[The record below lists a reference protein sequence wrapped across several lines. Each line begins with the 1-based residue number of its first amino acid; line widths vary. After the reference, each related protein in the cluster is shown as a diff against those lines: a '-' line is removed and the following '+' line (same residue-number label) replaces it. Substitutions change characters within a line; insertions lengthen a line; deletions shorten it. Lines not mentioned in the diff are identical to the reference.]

1 MRTLFTLLLL
11 GALST
16 GAFAQRP
23 RTTEPEP
30 AAKTPSTPSTTTPAT
45 PAATRPAPKNVK
57 AKYEGGYFGYNK
69 TMEGTLNFD
78 DVNNRL
84 LFRDGK
90 TPKEISMP
98 YESLTSAFLDTK
110 KVQPGAA
117 TVASQVPTIYSLPAR
132 FIKTKVHYL
141 TLQYS
146 DPDSHVNGAMSFKID
161 KDVLESVL
169 KSLAE
174 KAGMVRRGDIYVKK
188 REDDSSKLN
197 P

>member
-1 MRTLFTLLLL
+1 MRIVFTLLLL

-16 GAFAQRP
+16 GVLAQRP
-23 RTTEPEP
+23 RTAEPEP
-30 AAKTPSTPSTTTPAT
+30 AAKTPTTTPAT
-45 PAATRPAPKNVK
+45 TAAKTPAAPKTVK

-69 TMEGTLNFD
+69 TMEGTLSFD
-78 DVNNRL
+78 DINNRL
-84 LFRDGK
+84 LFKDGK

-141 TLQYS
+141 TLQYA
-146 DPDSHVNGAMSFKID
+146 DPDSRVNGVMSFKID
-161 KDVLESVL
+161 KDLLESVL
-169 KSLAE
+169 KTLAE
-174 KAGMVRRGDIYVKK
+174 KAGMVQRGDIYVKK

>member
-1 MRTLFTLLLL
+1 MRIVFTLLLL
-11 GALST
+11 GALSI
-16 GAFAQRP
+16 GALAQRP
-23 RTTEPEP
+23 RTTDPEP
-30 AAKTPSTPSTTTPAT
+30 AAKTPSTTTTAT

-69 TMEGTLNFD
+69 TMQGTLNFD

-84 LFRDGK
+84 LFKDGK

-117 TVASQVPTIYSLPAR
+117 TVASNVPTIYSLPAR

-146 DPDSHVNGAMSFKID
+146 DPDSHVSGVMSFKID

-169 KSLAE
+169 KTLAE
-174 KAGMVRRGDIYVKK
+174 KAGMVQRGDIYVKK

>member
-1 MRTLFTLLLL
+1 MRIVFILLLV

-16 GAFAQRP
+16 GVLAQRP
-23 RTTEPEP
+23 RTAEPEP
-30 AAKTPSTPSTTTPAT
+30 EAAAKTPSKTSTKT
-45 PAATRPAPKNVK
+45 PAAPKTVK

-69 TMEGTLNFD
+69 TMEGTLSFD
-78 DVNNRL
+78 DINNRL
-84 LFRDGK
+84 LFKDGK

-117 TVASQVPTIYSLPAR
+117 TVASQVPMIYSLPAR

-141 TLQYS
+141 TLQYA
-146 DPDSHVNGAMSFKID
+146 DPDSRVNGVMSFKID
-161 KDVLESVL
+161 KDLLESVL
-169 KSLAE
+169 KTLAE
-174 KAGMVRRGDIYVKK
+174 KAGMVQRGDIYVKK

>member
-1 MRTLFTLLLL
+1 MRIVFTLLVV

-16 GAFAQRP
+16 GALAQRP
-23 RTTEPEP
+23 RTAADPEP
-30 AAKTPSTPSTTTPAT
+30 AAKTPAAATTTT
-45 PAATRPAPKNVK
+45 TRPAPKNVK

-69 TMEGTLNFD
+69 TMEGTLHFD
-78 DVNNRL
+78 DTNNRL
-84 LFRDGK
+84 LFKDGK

-146 DPDSHVNGAMSFKID
+146 DPDSRVSGVMSFKID

-169 KSLAE
+169 KTLAE

-188 REDDSSKLN
+188 HEDDSSKLN